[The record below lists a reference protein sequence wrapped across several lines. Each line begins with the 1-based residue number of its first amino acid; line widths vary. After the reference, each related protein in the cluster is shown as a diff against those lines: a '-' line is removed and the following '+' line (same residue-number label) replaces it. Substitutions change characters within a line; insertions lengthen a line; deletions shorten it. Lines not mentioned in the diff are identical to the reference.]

1 MYLQLPDE
9 FFRKHIAGGA
19 ELPPAGEYGVGMFFL
34 PREHAVCDSVLIMI
48 NRIIA
53 EEGGKIEFWR
63 KVEVDPSCI
72 GNTARLSLPD
82 IRQCFVTVPGLSGMA
97 LERKLYVI
105 RRMIEKRFIAEG
117 HGEDSYIVSFSSR
130 SIVYKGLLLAPQL
143 RKFYKDLACPDFKSA
158 LVLVHQRYSTNTF
171 PTWSLAHPFRY
182 LAHNGEINTLRG
194 NLNFL
199 RAREPYFASPLFGDE
214 IKKLLP
220 LIEGNQSDSA
230 SLDNMLELL
239 VMAGRS
245 LPHAMLMLLPQAWG
259 KSYHMSND
267 VRGFF
272 EYHSA
277 LMEPWD
283 GPAAVAF
290 SDGINAGAILDRN
303 GLRPARYSLTRDNI
317 FVLASESGVLD
328 LPEADVIRKGRLGP
342 GEMIYLD
349 MENHRIRTDRE
360 IKTRIART
368 QPYRRWVEE
377 NRIMLHGLFDSV
389 NPAVSGADLLEKQRI
404 FGYTRE
410 DIDVILKPMAESG
423 NEPVG
428 SMGNDAA
435 LAVLSGK
442 PQLLYNYF
450 RQQF

>member
-1 MYLQLPDE
+1 
-9 FFRKHIAGGA
+9 
-19 ELPPAGEYGVGMFFL
+19 
-34 PREHAVCDSVLIMI
+34 
-48 NRIIA
+48 
-53 EEGGKIEFWR
+53 
-63 KVEVDPSCI
+63 
-72 GNTARLSLPD
+72 
-82 IRQCFVTVPGLSGMA
+82 
-97 LERKLYVI
+97 
-105 RRMIEKRFIAEG
+105 
-117 HGEDSYIVSFSSR
+117 
-130 SIVYKGLLLAPQL
+130 
-143 RKFYKDLACPDFKSA
+143 
-158 LVLVHQRYSTNTF
+158 
-171 PTWSLAHPFRY
+171 
-182 LAHNGEINTLRG
+182 
-194 NLNFL
+194 
-199 RAREPYFASPLFGDE
+199 
-214 IKKLLP
+214 
-220 LIEGNQSDSA
+220 
-230 SLDNMLELL
+230 
-239 VMAGRS
+239 
-245 LPHAMLMLLPQAWG
+245 
-259 KSYHMSND
+259 
-267 VRGFF
+267 
-272 EYHSA
+272 
-277 LMEPWD
+277 MEPWD

-450 RQQF
+450 KQLFAQVTNPPIDPIREQLVMSTMTYIGNQGNILEESPRHAHLVKLLHPILTNEDLERLRSSVVPTFQAATLTMGFDPASGESGLSEALEKLGERAAEEIRAGRSVIVLSDRNLPDGEIPIPALLATAAVNRFLIKHHCVPQRGWL